1 MSIVHIMA
9 SGNFIITIHIYLNW
23 NFFAFLPRNWLTF
36 LPWYLRTTLFR
47 DRFVLGRT
55 GLSWNLLARF
65 FGNLPRNLFTHLKVG
80 MYVRS
85 DTMKPKWFWI
95 QIWWYQT
102 FLIKSDLL
110 KKIQKYMQNIKWWN
124 ILKLFYSF
132 TCILPY

>member
-1 MSIVHIMA
+1 MFIFFNWEKNLFWTNKKFVYLIFINKLLWYHPKIMYKNIVQKDM
-9 SGNFIITIHIYLNW
+9 NKFHIYLNW

-102 FLIKSDLL
+102 LLI
-110 KKIQKYMQNIKWWN
+110 I
-124 ILKLFYSF
+124 
-132 TCILPY
+132 

>member
-1 MSIVHIMA
+1 MYENIVQKDM
-9 SGNFIITIHIYLNW
+9 NKFHIYLNW

-124 ILKLFYSF
+124 ILKSFYYF
-132 TCILPY
+132 TCILPH